1 VVGNKGNKEMME
13 ANKETEKQ
21 SFIAEARRGQIVDA
35 AIKTLDE
42 IGYVQA
48 SLAQIAKRAGISTA
62 LISYHFADK
71 DDLMNHVLVK
81 LLEASTSYVLDQV
94 HQHATPQAKLDAF
107 IFASLAFQGT
117 HPAHNAA
124 LLEIIFNART
134 PDKIPYYKL
143 SDDEEE
149 PLLTELQFILRDGQ
163 EKGVFG
169 AFNIDVMSSLIQG
182 AIGEYM
188 LSTAVTKKVNP
199 ETYSSELLKILHKAL
214 QGGDE

>member
-1 VVGNKGNKEMME
+1 MTAYKQQ
-13 ANKETEKQ
+13 EKQ
-21 SFIAEARRGQIVDA
+21 SFIAEARRAQIIDA

-71 DDLMNHVLVK
+71 DDLMNHVLLS
-81 LLEASTSYVLDQV
+81 LLEQQTSYVLEKV
-94 HQHATPQAKLDAF
+94 RQHNTPQERLDAF
-107 IFASLAFQGT
+107 ILASLAYQGT

-134 PDKIPYYKL
+134 PEKIPYYKL
-143 SDDEEE
+143 SDDNEE
-149 PLLTELQFILRDGQ
+149 PLLQELQQILHDGQ
-163 EKGVFG
+163 EKAVFG
-169 AFNIDVMSSLIQG
+169 SFNIDVMSSVVQG

-188 LSTAVTKKVNP
+188 LSTAVTKKIDL
-199 ETYSSELLKILHKAL
+199 ETYSSELIRIVRQAVR
-214 QGGDE
+214 GV